1 MMSELSAALSYDF
14 VVNAVV
20 VGVLASVLC
29 GVIGSFVV
37 VKRLVFVSGGISH
50 AAFGGI
56 GVGYYLGV
64 PPMIGAM
71 VAAAISAALLGL
83 VGSERFHA
91 HDALIGALWS
101 VGMAIGI
108 VFIQLTPGYAPDL
121 MGYLFGD
128 ILSVSDGDVA
138 AAGAVVCVVLGCVAL
153 FFKELVAVS
162 FDEHF
167 AAVQGVN
174 VRALFVFLMLLIA
187 LSIVFLIQVV
197 GIILVIALL
206 SIPPLMARRVARSFT
221 GLLWGSVASGLLMT
235 LLGLALSYR
244 YDLPSGAT
252 IILVGAVLLGVLLL
266 AQAGLRSLRHSTE

>member
-1 MMSELSAALSYDF
+1 MSELATALSYDF

-56 GVGYYLGV
+56 GIGYYLGV

-71 VAAAISAALLGL
+71 VAAAIGATLLGL
-83 VGSERFHA
+83 AGSERFRA

-121 MGYLFGD
+121 MAYLFGD
-128 ILSVSDGDVA
+128 ILSVSDVDVA
-138 AAGAVVCVVLGCVAL
+138 AAGAVVCAVLGCVAL

-206 SIPPLMARRVARSFT
+206 SIPPLMALRVARSFN
-221 GLLWGSVASGLLMT
+221 GLLWGSIAGGLLMT

-252 IILVGAVLLGVLLL
+252 IILVGAVLLGGLLL
-266 AQAGLRSLRHSTE
+266 IQAGQRRLRYSTD